1 LVGDYSVKGGE
12 RMTTRR
18 AVGIV
23 VATDA
28 LLVAVLVVALWA
40 VPSVAAVLL
49 QEQAAAVLGAS
60 GRHPAEAEPTP
71 VAGGPGYYSVQ
82 AGTMQP
88 YDYTIQW
95 LEGQYDDD
103 GWISTIQESSLKLYT
118 EFGAALHLPQG
129 AYITKV
135 VAYAY
140 DDDPSEDLAFCVVRY
155 ALGATPTR
163 RVVAEWT
170 QTGTDEGTFVAE
182 ANAVS
187 AEVALVDNSVYS
199 YAVEVTLP
207 KASSGKGLRALMFR
221 VDYSFDSYVPLAM
234 KGTRKGHD
242 W

>member
-1 LVGDYSVKGGE
+1 
-12 RMTTRR
+12 MTTRR
-18 AVGIV
+18 VVGIV
-23 VATDA
+23 VVTNAVIAGVLLAA
-28 LLVAVLVVALWA
+28 LCAAS
-40 VPSVAAVLL
+40 SVAAVPP
-49 QEQAAAVLGAS
+49 QEEQTGMLSAYWN
-60 GRHPAEAEPTP
+60 RPAQAEPTP

-135 VAYAY
+135 VGYAY

-170 QTGTDEGTFVAE
+170 QTGIDEGTFVAE

-207 KASSGKGLRALMFR
+207 KASSGKELRVLMFR

-234 KGTRKGHD
+234 KGTRRGHD

>member
-1 LVGDYSVKGGE
+1 
-12 RMTTRR
+12 MTTRR

-23 VATDA
+23 VVTNAVIA
-28 LLVAVLVVALWA
+28 GVLLVALCAA
-40 VPSVAAVLL
+40 SSVAAVPLE
-49 QEQAAAVLGAS
+49 EQAAGVLGAS
-60 GRHPAEAEPTP
+60 ARHPAEAEPTP

-88 YDYTIQW
+88 YDYSIQW

-155 ALGATPTR
+155 ALWATPTR
-163 RVVAEWT
+163 RVVAEWA

-199 YAVEVTLP
+199 YAVELTLP
-207 KASSGKGLRALMFR
+207 KASSRKELRALMFR
-221 VDYSFDSYVPLAM
+221 VDYGFDNYVPLAM
-234 KGTRKGHD
+234 KGTRRGHD

>member
-1 LVGDYSVKGGE
+1 
-12 RMTTRR
+12 MTTRR
-18 AVGIV
+18 VVGIV
-23 VATDA
+23 VVTNAVIA
-28 LLVAVLVVALWA
+28 GVLLVALCGAS
-40 VPSVAAVLL
+40 SVAAVPP
-49 QEQAAAVLGAS
+49 QEEQTGMLNAYWNRPAQAA
-60 GRHPAEAEPTP
+60 PTP

-88 YDYTIQW
+88 VDYTVQW
-95 LEGQYDDD
+95 QLGQYEGD
-103 GWISTIQESSLKLYT
+103 GWISTVQESSLRLYT
-118 EFGAALHLPQG
+118 GYGAPVHLPQG

-135 VAYAY
+135 VGYAY

-170 QTGTDEGTFVAE
+170 QTGTDEGTFVAQ

-207 KASSGKGLRALMFR
+207 KASSGKELRVLMFR

-234 KGTRKGHD
+234 KATRRGHD
-242 W
+242 R